1 MDNEREAS
9 SVAGGVTPQGQKVA
23 AHWSRLSLS
32 LDGALEA
39 LKSKGIPPE
48 RATAEDLHGLDM
60 LHMGGLRATDELAEM
75 AGIRPGHEVLD
86 VGSGVGGP
94 ARRLARKFDARVW
107 GVELGESIH
116 QTAIA
121 LTSLVGLQE
130 KVRFKRGSALAL
142 PFKDGMFDVVI
153 MQHIAMQVAE
163 KDRLFAESLRVLKP
177 GGTLAL
183 HEIFSGPGGPPI
195 FPLAWASDP
204 EMSALESF
212 EACASR
218 LEQRGLAV
226 GDFVDHSEAG
236 RQYHA
241 ANIAAFSKALDEQ
254 RGAEGRS
261 LQATEARL
269 KTATSMERN
278 LREGRLRVGMV
289 VCRKG
294 AEGQAVGQSGR

>member
-1 MDNEREAS
+1 MNDDSASNEPH
-9 SVAGGVTPQGQKVA
+9 GVTTQGRKVA
-23 AHWSRLSLS
+23 AHWTRLSLT
-32 LDGALEA
+32 LEGALEA

-60 LHMGGLRATDELAEM
+60 LHMGGLRATDELAGM
-75 AGIRPGHEVLD
+75 AGIRPGQEVLD

-94 ARRLARKFDARVW
+94 ARRFASKFGARVC

-116 QTAIA
+116 KTALA

-130 KVRFKRGSALAL
+130 QVRFKQGSALAL
-142 PFKDGMFDVVI
+142 PFEDGMFDAVI

-163 KDRLFAESLRVLKP
+163 KERLFGESIRVLKP
-177 GGTLAL
+177 GGILAL
-183 HEIFSGPGGPPI
+183 HEIFSGPGGEPV
-195 FPLAWASDP
+195 FPLAWATEPD
-204 EMSALESF
+204 MSSLESL

-218 LEQRGLAV
+218 LEQCGLTI

-236 RQYHA
+236 RRYHA
-241 ANIAAFSKALDEQ
+241 ANMEAFGKALEEQ

-261 LQATEARL
+261 VQATEARL
-269 KTATSMERN
+269 KTAISMERN

-289 VCRKG
+289 ACRKAG
-294 AEGQAVGQSGR
+294 